1 MQNER
6 RSVLK
11 MLLATIYSGAIGR
24 LVSAQTLSNGVK
36 VAAGQDRFNKSR
48 SIGV

>member
-11 MLLATIYSGAIGR
+11 MLLATIPSGAIGR
-24 LVSAQTLSNGVK
+24 LVSAQTLSSGVK